1 MKTPH
6 VERTTVDVLLVEAG
20 ARPEANVVAGDLVI
34 EQAGRHDGRR
44 TVPAVGELV
53 GPDPTDDVFG
63 SASRMVTVWPSRW
76 GSGKPSTAALIS
88 AVRCWNRRR
97 ARTSTGAP
105 SVAELAMKQNS
116 ILHNE
121 GRFLTHSNGRYGELG
136 IL

>member
-53 GPDPTDDVFG
+53 GPDPTDDVFRFG
-63 SASRMVTVWPSRW
+63 LQNGDRVAVAVGQRQAIYGRAHQRGPLLESSACQNIHWS
-76 GSGKPSTAALIS
+76 ALCGRTCNETEFNS
-88 AVRCWNRRR
+88 A
-97 ARTSTGAP
+97 
-105 SVAELAMKQNS
+105 
-116 ILHNE
+116 
-121 GRFLTHSNGRYGELG
+121 
-136 IL
+136 